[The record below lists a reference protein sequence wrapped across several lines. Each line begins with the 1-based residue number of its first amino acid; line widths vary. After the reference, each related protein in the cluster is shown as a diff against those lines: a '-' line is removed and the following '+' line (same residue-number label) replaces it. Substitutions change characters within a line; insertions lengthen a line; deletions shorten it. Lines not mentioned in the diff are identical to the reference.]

1 MMFFCYKPICLY
13 NAMIAD
19 WHRTFNNPGLPF
31 HIVELADFLPK
42 DDIGGRQAWAE
53 MRREQA
59 RVTETIINN

>member
-1 MMFFCYKPICLY
+1 
-13 NAMIAD
+13 MIAD

-31 HIVELADFLPK
+31 HIVELADFLSK

>member
-1 MMFFCYKPICLY
+1 MPVQCHDCRLAPHI
-13 NAMIAD
+13 
-19 WHRTFNNPGLPF
+19 PGLPF